1 MPNATRKRGRF
12 SGIPNPGWRKL
23 KQGHQPADLAL
34 ERWEGA
40 DSQAAKAY
48 VIDLYAVE
56 EITNVGLEE
65 IDLDGGT
72 WKITVGFTR
81 PFKQLLMDDASGRV
95 EAVKDRVLVFA
106 QDY

>member
-1 MPNATRKRGRF
+1 MDMKTA
-12 SGIPNPGWRKL
+12 
-23 KQGHQPADLAL
+23 A
-34 ERWEGA
+34 
-40 DSQAAKAY
+40 QAAKAY

-65 IDLDGGT
+65 IDLDGDT

-81 PFKQLLMDDASGRV
+81 PWDQKDGPSIILGQTQLRRSFKQLLMDDASGRV